1 MRTGPGPDRWRKYGC
16 ACMARDLDEFFE
28 ETAPRRRSVMK
39 HVVVAVIAVVSM
51 SWVAPTFAQQSPAP
65 APAPK
70 AEVAMGELV
79 RVDTT
84 AKTISVRPEKGDALV
99 FTYNDATKVS
109 GAGDVAGLAT
119 MSGSQVTVHYAKQGQ
134 TNLASQIE
142 VQKKAS

>member
-1 MRTGPGPDRWRKYGC
+1 M
-16 ACMARDLDEFFE
+16 
-28 ETAPRRRSVMK
+28 SSMK
-39 HVVVAVIAVVSM
+39 RVVVTVLAVVLM
-51 SWVAPTFAQQSPAP
+51 SWVAPTFAQQAPAPAGRPEQAP

-84 AKTISVRPEKGDALV
+84 AKTFSVRPEKGEAMT
-99 FTYNDATKVS
+99 FTYNDATKVT

-119 MSGSQVTVHYAKQGQ
+119 MSGSRVTVHYAKQGQ

>member
-1 MRTGPGPDRWRKYGC
+1 
-16 ACMARDLDEFFE
+16 
-28 ETAPRRRSVMK
+28 MK

-51 SWVAPTFAQQSPAP
+51 SWVAPTFAQESPAP
-65 APAPK
+65 APRAAQAPAPK

-84 AKTISVRPEKGDALV
+84 AKTISVRPAKGDPLV

>member
-1 MRTGPGPDRWRKYGC
+1 
-16 ACMARDLDEFFE
+16 
-28 ETAPRRRSVMK
+28 MK
-39 HVVVAVIAVVSM
+39 HVVVAVIAAVSM

-65 APAPK
+65 APRAEQAPAPAPK
-70 AEVAMGELV
+70 GEVAMGELV

-84 AKTISVRPEKGDALV
+84 AKTISVRPEKGDAMV
-99 FTYNDATKVS
+99 FTYNDATKVT

-119 MSGSQVTVHYAKQGQ
+119 MAGSNVTVHFAKQGQ

>member
-1 MRTGPGPDRWRKYGC
+1 
-16 ACMARDLDEFFE
+16 
-28 ETAPRRRSVMK
+28 MK
-39 HVVVAVIAVVSM
+39 HVIVAVIAVVSM
-51 SWVAPTFAQQSPAP
+51 SWIAPTFAQESPAP
-65 APAPK
+65 AARAAQAPAPK

>member
-1 MRTGPGPDRWRKYGC
+1 
-16 ACMARDLDEFFE
+16 
-28 ETAPRRRSVMK
+28 MK
-39 HVVVAVIAVVSM
+39 HVVVAVIAAVSI

-65 APAPK
+65 RAEQAQAPAPK

-84 AKTISVRPEKGDALV
+84 AKTISVRPEKSDALV
-99 FTYNDATKVS
+99 FTYNDATKVT

-119 MSGSQVTVHYAKQGQ
+119 MAGSHVTVHFAKQGQ

>member
-1 MRTGPGPDRWRKYGC
+1 
-16 ACMARDLDEFFE
+16 
-28 ETAPRRRSVMK
+28 MK
-39 HVVVAVIAVVSM
+39 HVVVAVIAAVSM
-51 SWVAPTFAQQSPAP
+51 SWVAPTFAQESAAPAP
-65 APAPK
+65 APRAAQAPAPK

-84 AKTISVRPEKGDALV
+84 AKTISVRPEKGDAMV
-99 FTYNDATKVS
+99 FTYNDATKVT

-119 MSGSQVTVHYAKQGQ
+119 MAGSQVTVHFAKQGQ

>member
-1 MRTGPGPDRWRKYGC
+1 
-16 ACMARDLDEFFE
+16 
-28 ETAPRRRSVMK
+28 MK

-65 APAPK
+65 APRTEQAPAPAQAPAPK

-84 AKTISVRPEKGDALV
+84 AKTISVRPAKGDPLV

-134 TNLASQIE
+134 SNLASQIE